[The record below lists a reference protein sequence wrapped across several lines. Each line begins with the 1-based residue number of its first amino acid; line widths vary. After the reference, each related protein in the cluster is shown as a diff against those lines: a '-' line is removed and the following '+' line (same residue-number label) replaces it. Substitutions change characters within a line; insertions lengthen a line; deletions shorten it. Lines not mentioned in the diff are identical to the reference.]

1 MVTATTPPP
10 APHAPVKRIL
20 VVDDEEYV
28 IRSCRRVLARAGWEV
43 VSAQDVTEASRILT
57 TQDLSVVL
65 CDINLPGA
73 SGTELLRVIRSY
85 NLDIPVILMT
95 GRPSL
100 DTAIEAVRLG
110 AVEYLTKPIDN
121 ADLIERVEHAFK
133 LCRFAQLKR
142 EAMAACQVGASP
154 SDTLSLGI
162 CFDRALQGLYMLY
175 QPIVDLRKRRVVA
188 YEALVRSSDTDLPT
202 PALLIDAAE
211 RLGRHD
217 DLGRRVREA
226 VATSMPDLPSG
237 MDCFVNLH
245 VTDLLDEALYDTSP
259 LTPYASRIVLEVTER
274 GSIEEVENPKRVVAR
289 LRQAGYRIA
298 VDDLG
303 SGYAGLTSFTSLE
316 PEVIKLDM
324 GLIRGINADQLK
336 RRLVDS
342 MVDLCRSLNVRV
354 VAEGIE
360 TVEEL
365 GAVMAAGCDLGQGYV
380 LGRPSHGFAHVA
392 WPAT

>member
-1 MVTATTPPP
+1 M
-10 APHAPVKRIL
+10 

-28 IRSCRRVLARAGWEV
+28 VRSCRRVLNRAGWDV
-43 VSAQDVTEASRILT
+43 VSAADVTEASRILT

-100 DTAIEAVRLG
+100 DTAIEAIRLG

-121 ADLIERVEHAFK
+121 DDLVDRADHAFK
-133 LCRFAQLKR
+133 LYRFAQLKR
-142 EAMAACQVGASP
+142 EALSACQVGAAP
-154 SDTLSLGI
+154 SDLLSLSV

-175 QPIVDLRKRRVVA
+175 QPIFDLRRRQIVA

-202 PALLIDAAE
+202 PALLLDAAE

-217 DLGRRVREA
+217 DLGRRIRES
-226 VATSMPDLPSG
+226 VASSLPDLPTG
-237 MDCFVNLH
+237 VDCFVNLH
-245 VTDLLDEALYDTSP
+245 VTDLLDDALYGDDAALAP
-259 LTPYASRIVLEVTER
+259 FANRVVLEVTER
-274 GSIEEVENPKRVVAR
+274 GSIDQIGNPKQLVAR

-303 SGYAGLTSFTSLE
+303 SGYAGLTSFTNLE
-316 PEVIKLDM
+316 PEIIKLDM
-324 GLIRGINADQLK
+324 GLVRGLHADPLK

-360 TVEEL
+360 NIDEL
-365 GAVMAAGCDLGQGYV
+365 GAVMAAGCDYGQGFV
-380 LGRPSHGFAHVA
+380 LGRPSHGFAPVP
-392 WPAT
+392 WVGT